1 MSNIELINLQKSY
14 DGVNMILDNI
24 NLEIHEGE
32 FFVLVG
38 ASGSGKSTL
47 LRMIAGLEEISGGIL
62 KIGGREVNQV
72 HPKDRNITMVFQN
85 YALYPNMTVRDN
97 ILFGLDVKGVSKKE
111 QEERLK
117 ETAEM
122 VGLTD
127 FLDRK
132 PGNLSG
138 GQRQRV
144 ALARSICSKAPIFLM
159 DEPLSN
165 LDAKLRSQMRT
176 EIRNIQRNL
185 GLTMVYVTH
194 DQLEAMTMGDRIMVL
209 NNGDVS
215 QLGTPQEL
223 YNNPQNLYT
232 ATFIGSPQ
240 MNNLIGRVQEQ
251 ELILADTIHVPLNQA
266 QLETMPKKDK
276 FFVGIRPEYI
286 FPGNQGEVSNPM
298 NVVNVEFLGN
308 ETQIIFREEN
318 YQIVAKWPGQWNIEP
333 GAPINV
339 AFNSDYF
346 HFFDCDTQNLLRGQV
361 KLADESQPKVVGDHV
376 GVL

>member
-1 MSNIELINLQKSY
+1 MANIELINLKKSY

-97 ILFGLDVKGVSKKE
+97 ILFGLDVKGVSKQE

-176 EIRNIQRNL
+176 EIRNIQRDL

-223 YNNPQNLYT
+223 YNHPQNLYT
-232 ATFIGSPQ
+232 ATFIGNPQ
-240 MNNLIGRVQEQ
+240 MNNLTGRVQGQ

-298 NVVNVEFLGN
+298 HVVNVEFLGN

-318 YQIVAKWPGQWNIEP
+318 FQMVTKWPGQWNIEP
-333 GAPINV
+333 GAPIDV

-346 HFFDCDTQNLLRGQV
+346 HFFDYDTQNLLRGQV
-361 KLADESQPKVVGDHV
+361 ELADESQPKVVGDHV
-376 GVL
+376 GTL

>member
-1 MSNIELINLQKSY
+1 MANIELINLKKSY

-85 YALYPNMTVRDN
+85 YALYPNMTVKDN

-376 GVL
+376 GAL

>member
-1 MSNIELINLQKSY
+1 MANIELINLQKSY

-62 KIGGREVNQV
+62 KIGGREVNHV

-85 YALYPNMTVRDN
+85 YALYPNMTVKDN

-339 AFNSDYF
+339 AFKSDYF

-376 GVL
+376 GAL